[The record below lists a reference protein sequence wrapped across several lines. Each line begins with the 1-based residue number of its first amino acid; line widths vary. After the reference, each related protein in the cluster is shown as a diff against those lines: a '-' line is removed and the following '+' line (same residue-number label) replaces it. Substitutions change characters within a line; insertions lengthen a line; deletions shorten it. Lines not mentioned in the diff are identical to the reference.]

1 MSSVANTRR
10 SLLLTPNEAHTLPKA
25 STKFL
30 DATWFMPNSPRNA
43 KQEFVKR
50 HIPGAQFFDL
60 DEVASPNELG
70 LKHMMPSPQQF
81 KEACDNFGISREDAV
96 VLYDTHG
103 IFSSPRALFTFKSF
117 GHPNAFVLNGG
128 LPAWLDQ
135 GLSVEDGSGHAST
148 TTIKGAYPIPK
159 LDQGIIRSY
168 EEMIGNA
175 ERSLPDAELVL
186 DARPTARFTGAAPE
200 PRAGLSSGHMPNS
213 VSIPF
218 NALLATHSGSNEGQA
233 TYTTLLPADELR
245 AKLVELL
252 STPSN
257 WTRGG
262 GVKGSE
268 SGADGEAILGRIL
281 RGEQPA
287 VASCGSGMTAC
298 VIWLALQ
305 ELTGGAQAIAL
316 YDESWTGYAMRSTS
330 RILKSVD
337 ET

>member
-159 LDQGIIRSY
+159 LDQGIIRY
-168 EEMIGNA
+168 
-175 ERSLPDAELVL
+175 
-186 DARPTARFTGAAPE
+186 ARPTARFTGAAPE

-257 WTRGG
+257 WARGG

-316 YDESWTGYAMRSTS
+316 YDERTPADPLLFFPWG
-330 RILKSVD
+330 
-337 ET
+337 